1 MAASTRSQVISLY
14 KMMLKESSR
23 FPSYN
28 YRTYALRRVRDAFRA
43 NREVEDPKAVER
55 LMDEGEQMLALI
67 QRQVKIKNEFQSE
80 TDRLSCWQGIMG
92 NKTMKRRGMLLY

>member
-67 QRQVKIKNEFQSE
+67 QRQVIVGFMQSVWVLTVE
-80 TDRLSCWQGIMG
+80 RLEARF
-92 NKTMKRRGMLLY
+92 TPAV

>member
-14 KMMLKESSR
+14 RMMLKESNK

-43 NREVEDPKAVER
+43 NGKIEDPKAVER
-55 LMDEGEQMLALI
+55 LMEEGQRTLALI
-67 QRQVKIKNEFQSE
+67 QRQVSIGQMYKSQRTVVE
-80 TDRLSCWQGIMG
+80 
-92 NKTMKRRGMLLY
+92 